1 MPFVK
6 QTMIM
11 VRPVQN
17 LVQWLILTNCLEDG
31 GPQISVCWRWSTF
44 SHTACFCE
52 ACIMLFM
59 FNALFLCNNF
69 PLDKFRSHSL
79 PRNMRRPR
87 SRTRV
92 ENYYSEVEYQVS
104 RSFTRDSDCILSILP
119 SDSIRGSQKKQH
131 LFYTILLLCRVTL
144 VIWITP
150 LHLR

>member
-1 MPFVK
+1 
-6 QTMIM
+6 
-11 VRPVQN
+11 
-17 LVQWLILTNCLEDG
+17 
-31 GPQISVCWRWSTF
+31 
-44 SHTACFCE
+44 
-52 ACIMLFM
+52 
-59 FNALFLCNNF
+59 
-69 PLDKFRSHSL
+69 
-79 PRNMRRPR
+79 MRRPR

-144 VIWITP
+144 VMIWITP